1 MPHWDGIIDTSS
13 PAMLEDCEGK
23 PLAVHD
29 KIMSLTPAGANVRA
43 ISWVQG
49 KDVARVRVEGP
60 KAKEFLEQ
68 LDARD
73 MVQLMNA
80 HERDAERG

>member
-13 PAMLEDCEGK
+13 PAMLEGCNGK

-29 KIMSLTPAGANVRA
+29 KLMSLTPAGANVRA
-43 ISWVQG
+43 ISWVKGQ
-49 KDVARVRVEGP
+49 DVARVRVEGP
-60 KAKEFLEQ
+60 TAKEFLEK

-73 MVQLMNA
+73 IVQLVNA
-80 HERDAERG
+80 HEREVERG